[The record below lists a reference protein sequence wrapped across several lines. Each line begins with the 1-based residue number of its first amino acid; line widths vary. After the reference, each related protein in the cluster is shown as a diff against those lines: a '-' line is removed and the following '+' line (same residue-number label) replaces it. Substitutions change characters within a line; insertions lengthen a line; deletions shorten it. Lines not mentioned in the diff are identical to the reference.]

1 MAPVEAV
8 KNRTPAPVDWF
19 SVATMKRREKI
30 MAYLREH
37 RWVRRL
43 LAWNAYV
50 RCLASGERGRTWDYS
65 TKAWKSASG
74 ALQSFK
80 VIDHFD
86 RYEASLLKT
95 TCVMHFFLSPPMLKM
110 ESPFLLRDFD
120 HESPL
125 FWLPLDFTA
134 PNICFS
140 PFIFFINFWTT
151 SFPNACATRIKI
163 WRLHLRTGRLQNC
176 HCLALVLLFSVPVRN
191 HFFLARTC
199 RAGISHWARWRVKC
213 IRPPGEILIF
223 SASIFAGTLLQTPGS
238 NEWSIR
244 PTSQD
249 ELSLCIEKLTAPIFA
264 CQPRG
269 WCNHRQ

>member
-1 MAPVEAV
+1 MAH
-8 KNRTPAPVDWF
+8 
-19 SVATMKRREKI
+19 
-30 MAYLREH
+30 LREH

-50 RCLASGERGRTWDYS
+50 GCLASGKRGRTWDYS

-80 VIDHFD
+80 VIDHFY

-125 FWLPLDFTA
+125 FWLPPDFTA

-140 PFIFFINFWTT
+140 PFFF
-151 SFPNACATRIKI
+151 
-163 WRLHLRTGRLQNC
+163 LHQFLD
-176 HCLALVLLFSVPVRN
+176 
-191 HFFLARTC
+191 HFFSQCLRYKNKNLTTPSPNRPSPELPVFGIGPSVFGPGPEPFLPCKDMSC
-199 RAGISHWARWRVKC
+199 RH
-213 IRPPGEILIF
+213 
-223 SASIFAGTLLQTPGS
+223 
-238 NEWSIR
+238 
-244 PTSQD
+244 
-249 ELSLCIEKLTAPIFA
+249 
-264 CQPRG
+264 
-269 WCNHRQ
+269 

>member
-1 MAPVEAV
+1 
-8 KNRTPAPVDWF
+8 
-19 SVATMKRREKI
+19 

-50 RCLASGERGRTWDYS
+50 GCLASGKRGRTWDYS

-95 TCVMHFFLSPPMLKM
+95 TCVMHFFLSPPMLEM

-125 FWLPLDFTA
+125 FWLPPDFTA

-140 PFIFFINFWTT
+140 TFF
-151 SFPNACATRIKI
+151 FPSISGP
-163 WRLHLRTGRLQNC
+163 LLFPV
-176 HCLALVLLFSVPVRN
+176 LALQEQKFDDSISEPAVSRIATVWHWSFCFRSRSGTISSLQGHVVQA
-191 HFFLARTC
+191 LA
-199 RAGISHWARWRVKC
+199 IE
-213 IRPPGEILIF
+213 PG
-223 SASIFAGTLLQTPGS
+223 GG
-238 NEWSIR
+238 
-244 PTSQD
+244 
-249 ELSLCIEKLTAPIFA
+249 
-264 CQPRG
+264 
-269 WCNHRQ
+269 